1 MKTKRTMTMILCL
14 MTSALHGA
22 VTHKG
27 TTLSLL
33 GGKVVLSQ
41 RGAQTVVRWSTHGV
55 SRIAILPADDGIY
68 PGSLSDAEVLGTV
81 DDRVLVL
88 SVGYG
93 SRPNGG
99 MHQCGAG
106 TETMVRVI
114 SFSGKPHQT
123 FEQLVESCWLTI
135 DPGDVAWDP
144 SAHTL
149 SVERTTY
156 SDEEGHTN
164 RMYRVDGNGAVR
176 LIGDVPA
183 DSSSQ

>member
-1 MKTKRTMTMILCL
+1 MTKLAMMLLLCL
-14 MTSALHGA
+14 MTTGLQGA
-22 VTHKG
+22 VAHKG
-27 TTLSLL
+27 TTLPLL

-55 SRIAILPADDGIY
+55 WRTAILPADDGIY
-68 PGSLSDAEVLGTV
+68 PGSLFEAEVLGAV

-88 SVGYG
+88 SVSYA

-99 MHQCGAG
+99 MYQCGAG

-135 DPGDVAWDP
+135 DPGNVAWDR

-156 SDEEGHTN
+156 HGAEEHTN
-164 RMYRVDGNGAVR
+164 RIYHVDEAGVVR
-176 LIGDVPA
+176 LIGNVPEE
-183 DSSSQ
+183 SSSQ